1 MFLFLLGGLVM
12 DNSKKQIGGLGIAAI
27 MLMSSLTVMVGN
39 AITPALPEIGQVYG
53 LGNFASWLVTA
64 PALGVVV
71 TAIFFGKL
79 IDKTGPYKIAL
90 GGLLFYGAFGVAGA
104 FMPSTI
110 LLFIDRFLL
119 GAATAA
125 IMSASVTLIASFF
138 EGEKQLKIIAMQGM
152 SMEFGGVIFLGVSG
166 FLANISWKS
175 PFFIYGMGFL
185 ALIMMIAFIPKVGP
199 VKQSNEEEAE
209 ASEVKKGVPLPLVLL
224 TAFLGMLMFF
234 TAMVSL
240 PLYLQNDLGYTPAFT
255 GYYLA
260 ALDLIAV
267 LAAGFMPKI
276 VAKIEAKGCLTIAFS
291 CYAIAYLLYFSS
303 STPVVLGIAIVFMG
317 LGFGLSTPLFNSLVV
332 NKCTPERKGLN
343 VSFCT
348 MAMFGGQF
356 LSAML
361 VSLLAGTTLFIT
373 AAIIAIVIGICI
385 LPIVNHYSKV

>member
-1 MFLFLLGGLVM
+1 M

-199 VKQSNEEEAE
+199 VEQSNEKDLE
-209 ASEVKKGVPLPLVLL
+209 ASEVKKGVPLPLVIL

-332 NKCTPERKGLN
+332 NKSTPERKGLN

-361 VSLLAGTTLFIT
+361 VSLLAGTSLFIT

>member
-1 MFLFLLGGLVM
+1 M
-12 DNSKKQIGGLGIAAI
+12 DTSKKQIGGLGIAAI

-39 AITPALPEIGQVYG
+39 AITPALPEIGKVYG

-64 PALGVVV
+64 PSLGVVV

-90 GGLLFYGAFGVAGA
+90 GGLLLYAIFGVAGA

-125 IMSASVTLIASFF
+125 IMSSSMTLIASFF

-175 PFFIYGMGFL
+175 PFFIYGIGFL
-185 ALIMMIAFIPKVGP
+185 ALLMMVLFIPKIGP
-199 VKQSNEEEAE
+199 IAQSNQEEDQAE
-209 ASEVKKGVPLPLVLL
+209 EVNKGVPLPLVLL

-240 PLYLQNDLGYTPAFT
+240 PLYLQNDLGYSPAFT

-267 LAAGFMPKI
+267 LAAGCMPKI
-276 VAKIEAKGCLTIAFS
+276 VAKIQAKGCLAVAFL
-291 CYAIAYLLYFSS
+291 CYSIAYLLYFISS
-303 STPVVLGIAIVFMG
+303 SPVILGIAIVFMG
-317 LGFGLSTPLFNSLVV
+317 LGFGMSTPLFNSLVV
-332 NKCTPERKGLN
+332 NKSTPARKGLN
-343 VSFCT
+343 ASFCT

-361 VSLLAGTTLFIT
+361 VSLLSGTSLFIT
-373 AAIIAIVIGICI
+373 ASIIAIVISLCI
-385 LPIVNHYSKV
+385 LPIANHYNKY

>member
-1 MFLFLLGGLVM
+1 M

-199 VKQSNEEEAE
+199 VEQSNEKDLE

-332 NKCTPERKGLN
+332 NKSTPERKGLN

-348 MAMFGGQF
+348 IAMFGGQF

-361 VSLLAGTTLFIT
+361 VSLLAGTSLFIT

>member
-1 MFLFLLGGLVM
+1 M

-199 VKQSNEEEAE
+199 VEQSNEKDLE

-332 NKCTPERKGLN
+332 NKSTPERKGLN

-361 VSLLAGTTLFIT
+361 VSLLAGTSLFIT

-385 LPIVNHYSKV
+385 LPIVKHYSKV

>member
-1 MFLFLLGGLVM
+1 M

-199 VKQSNEEEAE
+199 VEQSNEKDLE

-276 VAKIEAKGCLTIAFS
+276 VAKIAAKGCLTIAFS

-332 NKCTPERKGLN
+332 NKSTPERKGLN

-361 VSLLAGTTLFIT
+361 VSLLAGTSLFIT

>member
-1 MFLFLLGGLVM
+1 M
-12 DNSKKQIGGLGIAAI
+12 NISKKTIGKPGIAAI

-53 LGNFASWLVTA
+53 LGSFASWLVTA

-90 GGLLFYGAFGVAGA
+90 LGLLFYGIFGVAGA
-104 FMPSTI
+104 YMPSTI

-125 IMSASVTLIASFF
+125 IMSSSVTLIAGFF
-138 EGEKQLKIIAMQGM
+138 DGEMQLKIIALQGM

-166 FLANISWKS
+166 YLADVSWKS
-175 PFFIYGMGFL
+175 PFFIYAISFV
-185 ALIMMIAFIPKVGP
+185 ALLMLIAFIPKIGAISEENTSE
-199 VKQSNEEEAE
+199 KSDTSNI
-209 ASEVKKGVPLPLVLL
+209 KGVPLPLILL
-224 TAFLGMLMFF
+224 TAFLGMLLFF

-240 PLYLQNDLGYTPAFT
+240 PLYLQNQLGYSPAFT

-267 LAAGFMPKI
+267 LAAGFMPKL
-276 VAKIEAKGCLTIAFS
+276 VAKIKAQGALTFAFL
-291 CYAIAYLLYFSS
+291 CYAIAYALYFIS

-317 LGFGLSTPLFNSLVV
+317 LGFGSSTPLFNSLVV
-332 NKCTPERKGLN
+332 NKSTPEKKGIN
-343 VSFCT
+343 ASFCT

-361 VSLLAGTTLFIT
+361 VSFIAGTKLFIT
-373 AAIIAIVIGICI
+373 ASIIAIVICI
-385 LPIVNHYSKV
+385 FVMPIAKHYNKQ

>member
-1 MFLFLLGGLVM
+1 M

-317 LGFGLSTPLFNSLVV
+317 LGFGLSTLLFNSLVV
-332 NKCTPERKGLN
+332 NKSTPERKGLN

>member
-1 MFLFLLGGLVM
+1 M

-332 NKCTPERKGLN
+332 NKSTPERKGLN

>member
-1 MFLFLLGGLVM
+1 M

-332 NKCTPERKGLN
+332 NKSTPERKGLN

-373 AAIIAIVIGICI
+373 AAIIAIVIGICV

>member
-1 MFLFLLGGLVM
+1 M

>member
-1 MFLFLLGGLVM
+1 M

-199 VKQSNEEEAE
+199 VEQSNEKDLE

-291 CYAIAYLLYFSS
+291 CYAVAYLLYFSS

-332 NKCTPERKGLN
+332 NKSTPERKGLN

-361 VSLLAGTTLFIT
+361 VSLLAGTSLFIT

-385 LPIVNHYSKV
+385 LPIVKHYSKV

>member
-1 MFLFLLGGLVM
+1 M

-27 MLMSSLTVMVGN
+27 MLVSSLTVMVGN

-332 NKCTPERKGLN
+332 NKSTPERKGLN